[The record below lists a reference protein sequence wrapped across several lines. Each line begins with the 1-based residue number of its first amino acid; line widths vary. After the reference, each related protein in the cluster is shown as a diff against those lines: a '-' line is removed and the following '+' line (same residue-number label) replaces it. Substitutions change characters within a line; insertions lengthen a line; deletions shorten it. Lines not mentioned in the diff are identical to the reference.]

1 MDGILGQAMQQ
12 QAAPQQAAQQS
23 MPATRQT
30 GDPVVNSAV
39 ELAVGPLQTPDGQ
52 QMVMQRLQQGADD
65 PEKTIAEIAGNLTA
79 SALNTAKENGK
90 DIPGNA
96 LTAALKAVIRVILDV
111 AVQAQLIPPQ
121 QAKAMAQR
129 ILPLAA
135 HVVRNGPD
143 SFE

>member
-12 QAAPQQAAQQS
+12 PPQPGPAPQAAPQQG
-23 MPATRQT
+23 
-30 GDPVVNSAV
+30 GDPVERSAV
-39 ELAVGPLQTPDGQ
+39 ELVIGPLQSPDGQ
-52 QMVMQRLQQGADD
+52 QMIMQRLQQGASD

-90 DIPGNA
+90 DIPGKA
-96 LTAALKAVIRVILDV
+96 LTTALKACIRVVLDV
-111 AVQAQLIPPQ
+111 AVQAGMVPQ
-121 QAKAMAQR
+121 EQAKAMAQR

-135 HVVRNGPD
+135 HVVQNGPD